1 MRHPAL
7 TLPLTTVRLALTLP
21 LPLTKVHLAAL
32 AAIVISGGEL
42 DHASSG
48 CHDTACH
55 DKACRLVWVRVSSH
69 PVTLTLTQTL

>member
-7 TLPLTTVRLALTLP
+7 T